1 MLSALLQK
9 RNRKCRSVTCNGSIL
24 PYDGLEFFEH
34 LSLDREILV
43 NALNDKSTGLEKGN
57 RVANG

>member
-1 MLSALLQK
+1 MLSALLQEC
-9 RNRKCRSVTCNGSIL
+9 NRKCRGVTCNGSVL
-24 PYDGLEFFEH
+24 PYDGFQFFEH

-57 RVANG
+57 RVADG